1 MRISLRQS
9 ISNMAAC
16 DTMTLTVLTP
26 EKTLLEA
33 RVSKVSLPG
42 SKGRFMVLKDHAPV
56 ISSLEEGEVV
66 YMSDGVEGKI
76 RVLAGFVEVNDNRI
90 TVCAEV

>member
-1 MRISLRQS
+1 
-9 ISNMAAC
+9 MAAC

-42 SKGRFMVLKDHAPV
+42 SKGGFMVLKNHAPV
-56 ISSLEEGEVV
+56 ISSLAEGDVV
-66 YMSDGVEGKI
+66 YASEGI
-76 RVLAGFVEVNDNRI
+76 EASIHVCAGFVEVNDNKI
-90 TVCAEV
+90 TICAEV